1 MIYTKCKS
9 KMGTALIIDDET
21 DICFLLRGILR
32 TKNLQVSYANSLS
45 EATVVLAKENPE
57 IIFLDNHLP
66 DGLGVDF
73 ISQLKVTHPQAKVV
87 MISAYDLYSDRA
99 KAFANGVDTF
109 IPKPFTKEIISLT
122 VDQLGQA

>member
-1 MIYTKCKS
+1 MKSKS
-9 KMGTALIIDDET
+9 KMVTALIIDDET

-45 EATVVLAKENPE
+45 DATVVLAKENPE

-73 ISQLKVTHPQAKVV
+73 VSQLKATHPLAKVV
-87 MISAYDLYSDRA
+87 MISAYDLYSDRT

-109 IPKPFTKEIISLT
+109 IPKPFTKEIISQT
-122 VDQLGQA
+122 VDQLVQA

>member
-1 MIYTKCKS
+1 
-9 KMGTALIIDDET
+9 MGTALIIDDET